1 MLPKHLFLAFISGI
15 FAALAS
21 MFSKLTL
28 SDQIQ
33 QTLCLTD
40 GDESVGELMWMKSIG
55 IYNCLSVSQ
64 FL

>member
-1 MLPKHLFLAFISGI
+1 
-15 FAALAS
+15 

>member
-40 GDESVGELMWMKSIG
+40 DESVGELMWMKSIG